1 MVKNNKLQNEK
12 NENESKIEILE
23 QKIDKLITYI
33 KNNETLNQKDKIIS
47 LENEIITLRKENE
60 QLKNDLKIKNEVI
73 SSLQNKNNRVNDFK
87 NSININNK
95 NNNDENDIDIE
106 KLKNI
111 SIDPDDI

>member
-1 MVKNNKLQNEK
+1 MKNNKLQNEK